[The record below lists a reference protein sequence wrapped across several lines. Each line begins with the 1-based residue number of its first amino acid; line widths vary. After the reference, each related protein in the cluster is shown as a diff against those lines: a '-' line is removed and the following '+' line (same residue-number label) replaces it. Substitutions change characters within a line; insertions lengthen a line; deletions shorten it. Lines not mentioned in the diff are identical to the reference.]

1 MCDSIFQNSKVN
13 KIHNSNIYTYKKNL
27 ELKSMVYSML
37 KQFMIQNKINAYENF
52 IVKRIEIDP

>member
-1 MCDSIFQNSKVN
+1 
-13 KIHNSNIYTYKKNL
+13 
-27 ELKSMVYSML
+27 MVYSML